1 MATNGQAEIHA
12 AIAGLQRLADA
23 FGVRRGQLAG
33 VVGLTD
39 HQWGVLEEIATEH
52 FMPSMFA
59 RRRHSSA
66 AAVSK
71 TLRQLL
77 DKGLVGA
84 EVSKGDGRQ
93 RDYVLTAKGERIM
106 SRLRQSRQVA
116 IDAIW
121 SDLNKQDLKAF
132 AQFSGELAERLERYA
147 EKTGSQENN
156 GKDAV
161 RKGV

>member
-1 MATNGQAEIHA
+1 VTSTPDDEIHA

-39 HQWGVLEEIATEH
+39 HQWAVLEEIATEH

-59 RRRHSSA
+59 RRRQSSA

-77 DKGLVGA
+77 DKGLVA
-84 EVSKGDGRQ
+84 AAVSKGDGRQ
-93 RDYVLTAKGERIM
+93 RDYVLTTKGERIM
-106 SRLRQSRQVA
+106 GRLRESRQVA
-116 IDAIW
+116 IDDIW
-121 SDLNKQDLKAF
+121 AGLDKQELKSF
-132 AQFSGELAERLERYA
+132 ARFSSELADRLERYA
-147 EKTGSQENN
+147 ERMGSQE
-156 GKDAV
+156 
-161 RKGV
+161 

>member
-1 MATNGQAEIHA
+1 MAKTAHDEIHT

-23 FGVRRGQLAG
+23 FGVRRSQLAG

-59 RRRHSSA
+59 RRRQSSA

-77 DKGLVGA
+77 DKGLIAA

-93 RDYVLTAKGERIM
+93 RDYVLTAKGEKIM
-106 SRLRQSRQVA
+106 SRLRESRQGA
-116 IDAIW
+116 IDEIW
-121 SDLNKQDLKAF
+121 ADLDRQELKTF
-132 AQFSGELAERLERYA
+132 ARFSGQLADRLERYA
-147 EKTGSQENN
+147 ERMGSKEDN

>member
-1 MATNGQAEIHA
+1 MASTGDEIHA
-12 AIAGLQRLADA
+12 AIASLQRLAEA

-39 HQWGVLEEIATEH
+39 HQWAVLEEIATEH

-59 RRRHSSA
+59 RRRQSSP

-71 TLRQLL
+71 TLRQLA
-77 DKGLVGA
+77 DKGLIAAGVA
-84 EVSKGDGRQ
+84 KDDGRQ
-93 RDYVLTAKGERIM
+93 RAYVLTPKGEATMR
-106 SRLRQSRQVA
+106 RLRENRQVA

-121 SDLNKQDLKAF
+121 ADLDQKDLRTF
-132 AQFSGELAERLERYA
+132 ARFSGQLADRLERYA
-147 EKTGSQENN
+147 ERIGSQENN

>member
-1 MATNGQAEIHA
+1 MTGNGGQEIHA

-23 FGVRRGQLAG
+23 FGVRRAQLAG
-33 VVGLTD
+33 VVGLTC

-59 RRRHSSA
+59 RRRQSSA

-77 DKGLVGA
+77 DKGLVA
-84 EVSKGDGRQ
+84 AAVSKGDGRQ

-106 SRLRQSRQVA
+106 RRLRESRQVA
-116 IDAIW
+116 IDEIW
-121 SDLNKQDLKAF
+121 AGLDKHELETF
-132 AQFSGELAERLERYA
+132 ARFSGELANRLERYA
-147 EKTGSQENN
+147 EQVGSQE
-156 GKDAV
+156 
-161 RKGV
+161 